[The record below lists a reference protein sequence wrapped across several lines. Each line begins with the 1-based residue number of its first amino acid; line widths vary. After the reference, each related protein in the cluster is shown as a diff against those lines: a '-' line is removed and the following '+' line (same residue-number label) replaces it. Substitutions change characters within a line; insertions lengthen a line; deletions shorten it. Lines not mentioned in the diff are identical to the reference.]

1 MSTEDLS
8 NLEGQIQKLSVV
20 KKDTCYDI
28 FKPFR
33 SQPSLD
39 KLSISSIVEIIT
51 KIK

>member
-1 MSTEDLS
+1 MSTEHLS
-8 NLEGQIQKLSVV
+8 NHEDQEQKLSVV

-33 SQPSLD
+33 NQFRLD

-51 KIK
+51 KIE